1 MFSHRIYSPVRVDGP
16 CAMAHRDELL
26 PCPRELKGN
35 YQLVAGEILG
45 NSDYHEVPGDLWVI
59 AMGHWALSR
68 YLTRSG

>member
-1 MFSHRIYSPVRVDGP
+1 
-16 CAMAHRDELL
+16 MAHRDELL